1 MGDMGRDKQTFSIS
15 YADPDGQG
23 SAINYERVIVAL
35 PEKAD
40 MQPFVAD
47 YHVLT
52 GIVPSDLK
60 DAKHSARFCCP
71 EEVFTLC
78 TGDPNC
84 NGGPE
89 PKSMLKRALA
99 AVKRWLG
106 IRAQPPFGPG
116 ACKIL
121 LKKSVTWSSDCL
133 CDQDAGSGVLIPVY
147 PSMNIAGLS
156 EKLTAFCNAAG
167 IPLRSVA
174 FHVYDISLPTA
185 LRSPANTVT
194 SAQRQLI
201 AIPVV
206 FGDASAQ
213 QAVPTPI
220 AAVQ

>member
-1 MGDMGRDKQTFSIS
+1 MGDKQTFSIS
-15 YADPDGQG
+15 YTDPDGQG
-23 SAINYERVIVAL
+23 AAINYERVIVAS

-40 MQPFVAD
+40 MQSFVAD

-52 GIVPSDLK
+52 GTVPSDLK
-60 DAKHSARFCCP
+60 DAAHAARFCCP
-71 EEVFTLC
+71 GDEFTLC

-89 PKSMLKRALA
+89 PKSRLKRALA

-106 IRAQPPFGPG
+106 IGAQPPFGPG
-116 ACKIL
+116 ACKLL
-121 LKKSVTWSSDCL
+121 LKKSVTWSGDRPSCL
-133 CDQDAGSGVLIPVY
+133 CDQDAGDGVLIPVY
-147 PSMNIAGLS
+147 ASMNIAGLS
-156 EKLTAFCNAAG
+156 EKLTGFCNTAG

-174 FHVYDISLPTA
+174 FHVYDISLPPA
-185 LRSPANTVT
+185 LRSPANPITL
-194 SAQRQLI
+194 AQRQLI

-206 FGDASAQ
+206 FGDGSVP